1 VSAFGVGG
9 CIAGLAGGVFA
20 HYATHIEHNN
30 FGILL
35 ATFAIAYP
43 IIGGLSS
50 LAGTLLAVIFI
61 QGILLEGLRFLGDWR
76 SLLFGAL
83 IVVVMLVRPSGF
95 LRRSLGESFGRTKHA

>member
-1 VSAFGVGG
+1 
-9 CIAGLAGGVFA
+9 
-20 HYATHIEHNN
+20 
-30 FGILL
+30 
-35 ATFAIAYP
+35 
-43 IIGGLSS
+43 